1 MGYFQVKIPENGRK
15 NIFRDKQPTNKVKLI
30 FFDVKVLTERQHMRF
45 WTVMQLQVKRQKN
58 SANNISTSKK
68 TRKKR
73 PPKLFRGFEGRKKVQ
88 LMFSRPKNNMKGK
101 CYSFSDY
108 KQRNKVCLVFL
119 KWKMQQDSYCWYIS
133 RLKSKKMVERTYLE
147 TSKEEKKIPLMFLDV
162 NVVRGS

>member
-73 PPKLFRGFEGRKKVQ
+73 PPKVFGGFEGRKKVQ

-108 KQRNKVCLVFL
+108 KQRNKVCLVYL
-119 KWKMQQDSYCWYIS
+119 ECKLRQDSYEWCIF
-133 RLKSKKMVERTYLE
+133 KIKCQKTVKRTYLE
-147 TSKEEKKIPLMFLDV
+147 TSKQEKTYRWCF
-162 NVVRGS
+162 